1 MRESLGR
8 ASENPALKG
17 PISLARATHA
27 SRAKVAKEDL
37 DLAPNEDR
45 DSFYESLGRRIRQ
58 LHALPEEDARRLCLQ
73 LVENCLRLG
82 PHAADAALLVAAAN
96 LGLHADVRRC
106 GLDNYTARVREDRGN
121 RLLLLPILDL
131 FAVDSQDP
139 K

>member
-58 LHALPEEDARRLCLQ
+58 LHALQKKTLGGFVSSLWRIVSVLALMPLTRLC
-73 LVENCLRLG
+73 
-82 PHAADAALLVAAAN
+82 
-96 LGLHADVRRC
+96 
-106 GLDNYTARVREDRGN
+106 
-121 RLLLLPILDL
+121 
-131 FAVDSQDP
+131 
-139 K
+139 